1 MLHKYL
7 NPSVTWTTCLRQHIP
22 RHIQPQIFVL
32 CYIKYI
38 LISSLTHTLQCV
50 HACINRDWE
59 EGDCGS
65 VGITS
70 IIGSCFSS
78 VSGDSD
84 ESDESSIHIHHLLV
98 TASKH
103 VDHQVEACTTPGTSL
118 PGPAVEE
125 NVVRTTSRSSSRIPR
140 LAHRVENSLA
150 NASIAISKS
159 NGI

>member
-84 ESDESSIHIHHLLV
+84 ESDESSIQ
-98 TASKH
+98 